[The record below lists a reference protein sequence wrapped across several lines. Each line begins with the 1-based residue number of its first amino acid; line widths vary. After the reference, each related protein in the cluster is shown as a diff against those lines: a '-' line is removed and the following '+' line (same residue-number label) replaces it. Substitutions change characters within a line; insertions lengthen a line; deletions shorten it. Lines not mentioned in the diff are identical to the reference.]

1 MGGVDVILFTGGVGE
16 NQATAR
22 SGVCKTLGFLG
33 VEIDLEKNK
42 VRSKSYYLYRE
53 QQGYR
58 LRYPYRRRVDDC
70 NRHYGTT
77 EEIILQAEN
86 TKLKSRITKTMVI
99 RLFLISDRNHT
110 PLPVNKK
117 D

>member
-42 VRSKSYYLYRE
+42 VRSKEAIIS
-53 QQGYR
+53 
-58 LRYPYRRRVDDC
+58 
-70 NRHYGTT
+70 T
-77 EEIILQAEN
+77 ENSKVTVCVIPTDEELMIATDTMEL
-86 TKLKSRITKTMVI
+86 LKK
-99 RLFLISDRNHT
+99 
-110 PLPVNKK
+110 
-117 D
+117 